1 MMRKNKREQ
10 IFTGRFDSNARG
22 FGFVTVEGFERDL
35 FIPQGCTGGAVYG
48 DTVEVRITRGS
59 LDEYGRGDDGQ
70 GKRAEAEVT
79 RILEHGVKTVV
90 GTFHSFRRPVQKT
103 YIKDYIM
110 LGKRMVGK
118 TVSLSIA
125 GYITPDNTKIPFE
138 VDITADGRNGA
149 LEGHKVVAQIDIYPG
164 NGENPVGTVSE
175 ILGRFRRK

>member
-59 LDEYGRGDDGQ
+59 LDESGHGDDGQ

-79 RILEHGVKTVV
+79 RILEHGVKMVV
-90 GTFHSFRRPVQKT
+90 GTYHAFRRPVQKT

-118 TVSLSIA
+118 TVSLNIA
-125 GYITPDNTKIPFE
+125 GYTSLTNIKLNYSE
-138 VDITADGRNGA
+138 ARTAMYLCIGGFLGDAYDRSR
-149 LEGHKVVAQIDIYPG
+149 LYDPTFTHMFRK
-164 NGENPVGTVSE
+164 GTE
-175 ILGRFRRK
+175 D

>member
-1 MMRKNKREQ
+1 MAHCDDRAKERCRRDNTEDNRRREEDVKKMIRKNKREQ

-59 LDEYGRGDDGQ
+59 LDESGRGDDGQ

-103 YIKDYIM
+103 ARK
-110 LGKRMVGK
+110 
-118 TVSLSIA
+118 
-125 GYITPDNTKIPFE
+125 E
-138 VDITADGRNGA
+138 DGRKDGFP
-149 LEGHKVVAQIDIYPG
+149 GHCRIYNAG
-164 NGENPVGTVSE
+164 
-175 ILGRFRRK
+175 

>member
-1 MMRKNKREQ
+1 MAHCDDRAKERCRRDNTEDNRRREEDVKKMRKNKREQ

-59 LDEYGRGDDGQ
+59 LDESGRGDDGQ

-103 YIKDYIM
+103 S
-110 LGKRMVGK
+110 
-118 TVSLSIA
+118 TLSEGLYRRLISRTTSCSERGWSERRFPWA
-125 GYITPDNTKIPFE
+125 LPDI
-138 VDITADGRNGA
+138 
-149 LEGHKVVAQIDIYPG
+149 
-164 NGENPVGTVSE
+164 
-175 ILGRFRRK
+175 